1 MCKFM
6 CLSTY
11 HINVRAYERAVHLLV
26 FVIAC
31 LSISGYK
38 PQQLTNRHSISIS
51 PDKTVF
57 PLLRS
62 LVC

>member
-38 PQQLTNRHSISIS
+38 PHQLTN
-51 PDKTVF
+51 
-57 PLLRS
+57 
-62 LVC
+62 